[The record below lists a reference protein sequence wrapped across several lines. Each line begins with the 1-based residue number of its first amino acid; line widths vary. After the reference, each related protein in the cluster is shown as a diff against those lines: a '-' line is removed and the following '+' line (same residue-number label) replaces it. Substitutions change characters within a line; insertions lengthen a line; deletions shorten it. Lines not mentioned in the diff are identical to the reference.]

1 MARRNDDHLSDI
13 ISLVQGSPR
22 KKAEPASESKTKTKP
37 AKPAPKKG
45 RKKAGRK
52 PLPAQSRRS
61 EILIIRL
68 TRAEK
73 TRLRKLAKEKHTT
86 LSAFV
91 RRTSIGEDDEKVS

>member
-1 MARRNDDHLSDI
+1 MASRNDDHLSDI

-22 KKAEPASESKTKTKP
+22 KKEDSKASKTARPAS
-37 AKPAPKKG
+37 KKG

-52 PLPAQSRRS
+52 PLPAESRRS

-73 TRLRKLAKEKHTT
+73 ARLRKFAKGNQTT

-91 RRTSIGEDDEKVS
+91 RRTSIGEGEVRSR

>member
-1 MARRNDDHLSDI
+1 MASRNDNHLSDI

-22 KKAEPASESKTKTKP
+22 KKEDSKTSKT
-37 AKPAPKKG
+37 ARPAPKKG

-52 PLPAQSRRS
+52 PLPAKSRRS

-73 TRLRKLAKEKHTT
+73 ARLRKFAKEKQTT

-91 RRTSIGEDDEKVS
+91 RRTSIGEGEDRSR

>member
-22 KKAEPASESKTKTKP
+22 KKAEPQQTRPKKK
-37 AKPAPKKG
+37 AKPKAKKA

-52 PLPAQSRRS
+52 PLSAQNRRS

-68 TRAEK
+68 TKTEK
-73 TRLRKLAKEKHTT
+73 GKLRKLAKEKHST
-86 LSAFV
+86 LSSFV
-91 RRTSIGEDDEKVS
+91 RKTSIGEEEENIN

>member
-1 MARRNDDHLSDI
+1 MASRNDDHLSDI

-22 KKAEPASESKTKTKP
+22 KKAEPMSTAVQKKVKATS
-37 AKPAPKKG
+37 KKG

-52 PLPAQSRRS
+52 PLSAQNRRS

-73 TRLRKLAKEKHTT
+73 GKLRKLARDRHST
-86 LSAFV
+86 LSSFV
-91 RRTSIGEDDEKVS
+91 RKTSIGEEEENVK

>member
-1 MARRNDDHLSDI
+1 MARRNDDHLTDI

-22 KKAEPASESKTKTKP
+22 KKAEPKP
-37 AKPAPKKG
+37 KPKAAKPAPKKG

-73 TRLRKLAKEKHTT
+73 ARLRKLAKEKHTP

-91 RRTSIGEDDEKVS
+91 RSTSIGEDEQKES